1 MSAAEREA
9 LEVFK
14 RDVIEP
20 SMSSLVILD
29 FWAEW
34 CGPCKQLTPVLE
46 KVAADYAARGVKLAK
61 VNVDENRAIAAQ
73 FRVQTIPTVYAVFQ
87 GQLVADLTQAR
98 TEGQLTRI
106 LDQILGQ
113 LPIEGEAQ
121 QIEAQIEPLIAMGE
135 EVLAGGEAARAVSIF
150 EQVMDMAPEH
160 PGVISGLA
168 RALVA
173 DGRIDEA
180 RDLLDAVPEK
190 IQSDQAIGRARAAL
204 ALAEVAPANAET
216 SAFEQRIASDPDDH
230 EARYELAGA
239 LMAGGDRDAAADQLL
254 EIVKRDRQWNEGAA
268 RSGCCSSSKSSVSKT
283 PGPGSNVGGSRRS
296 CLPDAERRPASS
308 PHLSAGRRHLVPA
321 LSAAAPYLRAA
332 LPGDGPGRTSERRP
346 HRHDPATRRE
356 RAADPVRH
364 RLHRPDRRGAG
375 DGGRP
380 LQYRP

>member
-173 DGRIDEA
+173 AGASTRRA
-180 RDLLDAVPEK
+180 ACSTRPEK
-190 IQSDQAIGRARAAL
+190 IAAIRDRPGP
-204 ALAEVAPANAET
+204 VAPRACRSGAANAET
-216 SAFEQRIASDPDDH
+216 ARSSADRADPDDH

-239 LMAGGDRDAAADQLL
+239 LMAGGRPRRAADQLL
-254 EIVKRDRQWNEGAA
+254 ESIGA
-268 RSGCCSSSKSSVSKT
+268 
-283 PGPGSNVGGSRRS
+283 GPGMERGRARKRLLQFLEVVGLEDPWAGS
-296 CLPDAERRPASS
+296 
-308 PHLSAGRRHLVPA
+308 
-321 LSAAAPYLRAA
+321 SAAALGDPVSPDASAACSESRSSRSPARSVPARAAAAPHLRAA

-346 HRHDPATRRE
+346 HRHDPAARRE
-356 RAADPVRH
+356 RAADLVRH

-380 LQYRP
+380 LQYSP